1 MTADYES
8 RISITIELNDR
19 YMKALSWLLMLFCT
33 GFQVLR
39 AQDTLTVEQAVQR
52 VLQTH
57 PAIDQALANIR
68 AGEART
74 SQASSAKLPEV
85 TTEAVYAHIGP
96 VPDFSFPVLGSF
108 VLAPADNYDAH
119 VTGRYTLYDFGKTGT
134 AIDLNQSRVQ
144 TMRDAMELTKIN
156 LSLQTIR
163 VFYAIVLLRRS
174 SQVQDEQIEA
184 LNEHLSVTQK
194 RVEAG
199 SATNFDVLTTQ
210 VRVATAQNQKVE
222 IQNSL
227 QKEEA
232 MLRQLLNLPTK
243 SLPVIHGSFQQT
255 QVSLNVDSL
264 SQLALQQRSELNL
277 AHDAEQSAQRQ
288 KKLNALGNMPTLKV
302 SVLYGL
308 KNGYEPNIYPLRGN
322 WVWGAQAQ
330 VPIFDGGRVSHQEEE
345 AQATVQ
351 AEQAHTRDVEQQI
364 RSDVEQVAADV
375 QAAVSKVQI
384 SEVQLR
390 QAHEAVTIARRQYET
405 GSITNL
411 DLLDA
416 ETAESAAKLM
426 NLQALYR
433 FVISKYELNRAI
445 GASFID

>member
-1 MTADYES
+1 
-8 RISITIELNDR
+8 
-19 YMKALSWLLMLFCT
+19 
-33 GFQVLR
+33 
-39 AQDTLTVEQAVQR
+39 
-52 VLQTH
+52 
-57 PAIDQALANIR
+57 
-68 AGEART
+68 
-74 SQASSAKLPEV
+74 
-85 TTEAVYAHIGP
+85 
-96 VPDFSFPVLGSF
+96 
-108 VLAPADNYDAH
+108 
-119 VTGRYTLYDFGKTGT
+119 
-134 AIDLNQSRVQ
+134 
-144 TMRDAMELTKIN
+144 
-156 LSLQTIR
+156 
-163 VFYAIVLLRRS
+163 
-174 SQVQDEQIEA
+174 
-184 LNEHLSVTQK
+184 
-194 RVEAG
+194 
-199 SATNFDVLTTQ
+199 
-210 VRVATAQNQKVE
+210 VE

>member
-1 MTADYES
+1 
-8 RISITIELNDR
+8 
-19 YMKALSWLLMLFCT
+19 MKALSWLLMLFCT

-68 AGEART
+68 ASEART
-74 SQASSAKLPEV
+74 SQASSANLPDV

-96 VPDFSFPVLGSF
+96 VPEFSFPVLGSF

-119 VTGRYTLYDFGKTGT
+119 VAGRYTFYDFGKTSAT
-134 AIDLNQSRVQ
+134 IDLSRSRVQ
-144 TMRDAMELTKIN
+144 TSRDAMELTKTT

-163 VFYAIVLLRRS
+163 VFYSIVLLRKS
-174 SQVQDEQIEA
+174 LEVQDEQIEA
-184 LNEHLSVTQK
+184 LNQHLSVTQK

-199 SATNFDVLTTQ
+199 TATNFDVLTTQ
-210 VRVATAQNQKVE
+210 VHVAAAQNQKVE

-227 QKEEA
+227 QKQEA
-232 MLRQLLNLPTK
+232 ILRQLLNLPTN
-243 SLPVIHGSFQQT
+243 SLPMIHGSFQQT
-255 QVSLNVDSL
+255 HVSLNVDSL
-264 SQLALQQRSELNL
+264 SELALQQRTELKL

-288 KKLNALGNMPTLKV
+288 KELNSLGNMPTLKV
-302 SVLYGL
+302 SLVYGL
-308 KNGYEPNIYPLRGN
+308 RNGYEPNIYPLRGN

-351 AEQAHTRDVEQQI
+351 AEQAHSRDVERQL
-364 RSDVEQVAADV
+364 RSDVEQVVADV

-390 QAHEAVTIARRQYET
+390 QAQEAVTIARKQYET

-416 ETAESAAKLM
+416 ETAESSAKLM

-433 FVISKYELNRAI
+433 FVISKYELDRAI
-445 GASFID
+445 GASFIN

>member
-1 MTADYES
+1 
-8 RISITIELNDR
+8 
-19 YMKALSWLLMLFCT
+19 MKALSLLLILFCI
-33 GFQVLR
+33 GFQMLC

-68 AGEART
+68 AGEARA
-74 SQASSAKLPEV
+74 SQASSANLPEV
-85 TTEAVYAHIGP
+85 TTEASYAHISP
-96 VPDFSFPVLGSF
+96 VPEFSFPVLGSF
-108 VLAPADNYDAH
+108 VLAPADNYDAR
-119 VTGRYTLYDFGKTGT
+119 VASRYTVYDFGKTSAT
-134 AIDLNQSRVQ
+134 IDLNRSRVQ
-144 TMRDAMELTKIN
+144 TSRDAMELTKNN

-163 VFYAIVLLRRS
+163 VFYSIVLLRKS
-174 SQVQDEQIEA
+174 LQVQDEQIEA
-184 LNEHLSVTQK
+184 LNQHLSVTQK

-199 SATNFDVLTTQ
+199 TATKFDVLTTQ
-210 VRVATAQNQKVE
+210 VRVAAAQNQKVE

-227 QKEEA
+227 QKQEA
-232 MLRQLLNLPTK
+232 ILRQLLNLPTN
-243 SLPVIHGSFQQT
+243 SLPMIHGSFQQT
-255 QVSLNVDSL
+255 QVSLNIDSL
-264 SQLALQQRSELNL
+264 SQLALQQRAELKL
-277 AHDAEQSAQRQ
+277 AHDAEQSAAHQ
-288 KKLNALGNMPTLKV
+288 KKLNSLGNMPTLKV
-302 SVLYGL
+302 SLVYGL

-330 VPIFDGGRVSHQEEE
+330 VPIFDGGRVRYQEEE

-351 AEQAHTRDVEQQI
+351 AEQAHGRDVEQQI
-364 RSDVEQVAADV
+364 RSDVEQVVADV

-390 QAHEAVTIARRQYET
+390 QAHEAVAIARTQYET

-433 FVISKYELNRAI
+433 FIISKYELDRAI
-445 GASFID
+445 GASFVN